1 MAPGRSRPD
10 QVTAP
15 EPRPD
20 QHDHEVDP
28 RFLLANER
36 TFLAWGRTSLALVAA
51 GVAVSQLL
59 DQFGLPGGR
68 QLLGVPLIL
77 LGGLIAWLS
86 HRRSNQIEQALRH
99 GLTLPSHRLPTILT
113 ATIITAAVLSV
124 LLAVGSGSG
133 GSAS

>member
-1 MAPGRSRPD
+1 MS
-10 QVTAP
+10 VP
-15 EPRPD
+15 EPSPK
-20 QHDHEVDP
+20 QPNHEVDP

-51 GVAVSQLL
+51 GLAVTQLL

-86 HRRSNQIEQALRH
+86 HRRSNQIDHALRN
-99 GLTLPSHRLPTILT
+99 GLALPSHHLPIILT

-124 LLAVGSGSG
+124 LLAIAGDSG
-133 GSAS
+133 GSAR

>member
-1 MAPGRSRPD
+1 MTVPEPSPD
-10 QVTAP
+10 QV
-15 EPRPD
+15 
-20 QHDHEVDP
+20 DHEVDP

-51 GVAVSQLL
+51 GLAVTQLL

-86 HRRSNQIEQALRH
+86 HCRSNQIEHALRH
-99 GLTLPSHRLPTILT
+99 GLTLPSHHLPIVLT

-124 LLAVGSGSG
+124 LLAVAGDSG
-133 GSAS
+133 GSTS

>member
-1 MAPGRSRPD
+1 MS
-10 QVTAP
+10 VP

-20 QHDHEVDP
+20 QQDQEVDP

-51 GVAVSQLL
+51 GLAVTQLL
-59 DQFGLPGGR
+59 DQFALPGGR
-68 QLLGVPLIL
+68 QLLGMPLIL
-77 LGGLIAWLS
+77 LGGIIAWLS

-99 GLTLPSHRLPTILT
+99 GLTMPPHRLPTILT

-124 LLAVGSGSG
+124 LLAIAGSSG
-133 GSAS
+133 G